1 MDQNR
6 KSVGGTRSVTRLYAV
21 QMLYCTG
28 ASNRSLDQLLSSAI
42 ISPKVFI
49 DEESVL
55 TKVDCSF
62 LKKLLITYETNSA
75 QIAQTISK
83 YLPESWQL
91 DRLDPVM
98 YAILGLGTTEIL
110 YFPKIA
116 HTIILNEY
124 IELAKAFFDKP
135 EASFVNGI
143 LSAISTNSN
152 QQQNN

>member
-1 MDQNR
+1 M
-6 KSVGGTRSVTRLYAV
+6 
-21 QMLYCTG
+21 
-28 ASNRSLDQLLSSAI
+28 
-42 ISPKVFI
+42 
-49 DEESVL
+49 
-55 TKVDCSF
+55 
-62 LKKLLITYETNSA
+62 
-75 QIAQTISK
+75 
-83 YLPESWQL
+83 PESWQL

-98 YAILGLGTTEIL
+98 YAILGLGATEIL
-110 YFPKIA
+110 YFQKIA